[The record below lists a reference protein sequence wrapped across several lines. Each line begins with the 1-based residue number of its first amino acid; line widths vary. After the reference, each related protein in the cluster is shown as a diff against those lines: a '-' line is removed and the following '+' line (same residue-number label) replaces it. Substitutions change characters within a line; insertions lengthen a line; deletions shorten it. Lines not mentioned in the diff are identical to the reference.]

1 MTTCCK
7 IRKYRKGWVCH
18 SRKGLSW
25 KLQEESG
32 RSWLPALC
40 PWVMYA
46 QCSAAGTDAWGRSA
60 ASSFWGML
68 FHFKRLSWVIVETAY
83 CKHSSAF
90 CIFKCFTLTSISSL
104 QFCLIL
110 VIVQVLHQSHEL
122 KHGTEER
129 LLASWGFLSIFG
141 MCLGWTFW
149 VASGPRVEFI
159 WVLYVM
165 DIF

>member
-60 ASSFWGML
+60 ASSFWGVL